1 MNLYLSLKQVPT
13 IRHYPEFPNPKKS
26 VSKDLD
32 LYFTNYQK
40 NRRIICSTPSWEAA
54 STLPIQGALETCLH
68 GELLSLTAC
77 SSHSDHL
84 ARMHALYCVMLH
96 TATHCNRVHHTATH
110 CVHGTAL
117 WESILQLEPFLQNC
131 ILLRCSKLPHTTTHC
146 NTLQQTAPHQYSLF
160 FIVSFFC
167 SWYPRGTELAR
178 KRLSIANWRPPPEL
192 VCIYNEKNKTPT
204 YPYFWV
210 TLPAVYIFHR
220 NSHTH
225 VHTHVYAYMHMIYH
239 SDLIL
244 LSSCNTLQHT
254 KLNHSGPTSLSS
266 FDTLQHSATHC
277 DDILQDSATHQT
289 K

>member
-1 MNLYLSLKQVPT
+1 LFHSLLRGCIHSPHPRRTGNVFAWWTALSYRMFFSLWP
-13 IRHYPEFPNPKKS
+13 
-26 VSKDLD
+26 
-32 LYFTNYQK
+32 
-40 NRRIICSTPSWEAA
+40 
-54 STLPIQGALETCLH
+54 
-68 GELLSLTAC
+68 LSPHAC
-77 SSHSDHL
+77 IVL
-84 ARMHALYCVMLH
+84 RYAH

-117 WESILQLEPFLQNC
+117 WEPILQLEPFLQNC